1 MHQMLP
7 WEPQYYIIEIVRFF
21 PVAYTSR
28 TLLDRE
34 RRYCVIDREC
44 YGIVWGIEKFVMYLY
59 GKLFTL
65 QTDHRPLQ
73 FLTALKFE
81 SSRIMRWA
89 LALQS
94 YNFKVENIQGKDNVG
109 ADFLS
114 RTVE

>member
-21 PVAYTSR
+21 QVAYTSR

-73 FLTALKFE
+73 LLSALKFE

-94 YNFKVENIQGKDNVG
+94 YNLKVENIQGKDNVG